1 MNNVPDLQ
9 QGDESRLGLTARFP
23 RLADLARRHFH
34 SGRGGRAKLAISTS
48 LVSRIVTMASS
59 FVVLPISVR
68 YLGNEGYGLMIT
80 ITSVVGWLQF
90 TNLGIGLGL
99 QNALTE
105 ETGKGNAKAQKQLV
119 STAVLSLAA
128 IGLFLL
134 LVGLAAFPHIRWTAV
149 FPPMTERFKTEIPWT
164 VLVVFFGFVS
174 TVVLGFVGPIY
185 AARQELHIGSIQA
198 MVTSLVM
205 LLGTFVAVHFRWGL
219 LGLTFCTIG
228 ATSVMQWSF
237 AVWTLY
243 GRGIKELEPSWS
255 NVTRSAAA
263 RVYKNGISFLLLQLC
278 NIAFFQIDAFL
289 IVRFL
294 TVDQVT
300 PYSVAQKVFLQT
312 AGLFAIVTGSLWA
325 AYGNAKAQGDFAWI
339 RRTHGKMVRIFLL
352 FFGLL
357 ALFMVLVGHKLLA
370 LWVGSAAA
378 PGTLLIAGVALY
390 FCAREWTAL
399 HAMLLNGL
407 NIIRP
412 QVWNLVLTAI
422 LTLGLDLF
430 LVKRLGPLGL
440 AVGGFIAFSV
450 AGAWYLPYLTAKS
463 LHPVERPIGAHVEV
477 EGQ

>member
-1 MNNVPDLQ
+1 MSGEFPTETEPHIGFFERF
-9 QGDESRLGLTARFP
+9 QG
-23 RLADLARRHFH
+23 LADLARRHFH
-34 SGRGGRAKLAISTS
+34 AGRGGRAKLAISTS
-48 LVSRIVTMASS
+48 LLSRVITTAVS

-105 ETGKGNAKAQKQLV
+105 ETARENSQGQKQLV
-119 STAVLSLAA
+119 STAVFSLLG
-128 IGLFLL
+128 IGLIL
-134 LVGLAAFPHIRWTAV
+134 LVAGLVAFPQIAWTSV
-149 FPPMTERFKTEIPWT
+149 FPPTTERFTREIPWT

-185 AARQELHIGSIQA
+185 AARQELHIGSIQG
-198 MVTSLVM
+198 MVTSLM
-205 LLGTFVAVHFRWGL
+205 ILLGTLIAVHFRWGL
-219 LGLTFCTIG
+219 LGLTICTIG
-228 ATSVMQWSF
+228 VTAVMQWAF
-237 AVWTLY
+237 ALWTLY
-243 GRGIKELEPSWS
+243 GRGIKELQPAWS
-255 NVTRSAAA
+255 NVTRAAAA
-263 RVYKNGISFLLLQLC
+263 RVYKNGISFFLLQIC

-300 PYSVAQKVFLQT
+300 PYSIAQKVFLQT
-312 AGLFAIVTGSLWA
+312 AGIFAIVTGSLWA

-357 ALFMVLVGHKLLA
+357 AIFMVLVGHKALA
-370 LWVGSAAA
+370 LWVGTAAA

-412 QVWNLVLTAI
+412 QVWNLVLTAL

-440 AVGGFIAFSV
+440 AVGGFIAFTV

-463 LHPVERPIGAHVEV
+463 LHPVERPIGTHVEA
-477 EGQ
+477 ET